1 MALGVFESV
10 RTLPTDS
17 LEALD
22 AFGATGWLRLTRLL
36 LPACVPKLVYNS
48 ILSWVA
54 GWYYL
59 IACEIIT
66 AGPAHYELPGLGSY
80 LWTAADKG
88 RGGEM
93 VAGLATLLAV
103 VVAMD
108 IIVWQPLSARGE
120 ELRYQSAASSRPGA
134 ALGLLCGL

>member
-1 MALGVFESV
+1 SQAWNLALGVFESM
-10 RTLPTDS
+10 RTIPDDS
-17 LEALD
+17 REVLQ
-22 AFGATGWLRLTRLL
+22 AFGASGWLRFRKLS

-66 AGPAHYELPGLGSY
+66 AGPAHSELPGLGSY
-80 LWTAADKG
+80 LWAPADKG

-93 VAGLATLLAV
+93 VAGLPTLRAV

-108 IIVWQPLSARGE
+108 VIVWQPLSTWAE
-120 ELRYQSAASSRPGA
+120 KFRYEFAASSEP
-134 ALGLLCGL
+134 